1 MKLSAMEHSHS
12 KQMKDKTEIEDC
24 ILAELKLDRSKD
36 GWKELKLKDDFELDS
51 LETIEFLMTLEE
63 VFDID
68 VNGKD
73 EERFMDLTLGEITD
87 FIEEK
92 KALKERKS

>member
-1 MKLSAMEHSHS
+1 
-12 KQMKDKTEIEDC
+12 MKDKTEIEDS

-36 GWKELKLKDDFELDS
+36 DWKDLKLKDDFELDS

-63 VFDID
+63 VFGID

-73 EERFMDLTLGEITD
+73 EECFMSLTLGEIVD

-92 KALKERKS
+92 ITLKERKS